1 MNKLRHR
8 ILSVLLAA
16 VIAGSSCCPSV
27 YAQSGSYAE
36 LSGGAVPEQTGELP
50 SDAPDSGCTHI
61 CGEDCTRLELTCP
74 LEESGEHTHSGSCY
88 TAVTECTHVH
98 DESCGGLSS
107 QENPPVETPAPDGET
122 DPGTEP
128 LPDGETVPGEE
139 GETELDSPE
148 EMESDPAAASDPDPE
163 LLSLETLVDEGYS
176 SLQSAMLLTRGL
188 SGSTIL
194 LGEDNEDNAHRG
206 KPDDDMDRIL
216 GPKYSQHPI
225 EVRLEVPAEKL
236 PQENAYLAIKAYD
249 VDEEGGE
256 TDIVTWNGTPIGQL
270 SGTNASWNTTVLEVP
285 MDLIQSGSN
294 YVEIT
299 VSEGWVVKI
308 DWFQLLLDGGEKP
321 DTLESFSLELG
332 TPIITRGPDDEPDVS
347 LPVYLQ
353 IQPRATRT
361 TRLNTP
367 CLTRRATHWQQP
379 SAAPA
384 AAGPSPTRRCSPCP
398 PAPEAAP
405 TG

>member
-27 YAQSGSYAE
+27 YAQSGSHAE

-50 SDAPDSGCTHI
+50 SDTPDSGCTHI

-107 QENPPVETPAPDGET
+107 QENPPVETPAPGGET

-139 GETELDSPE
+139 GEAELDSPE
-148 EMESDPAAASDPDPE
+148 EMESDPAAVSDPDPE

-216 GPKYSQHPI
+216 RP
-225 EVRLEVPAEKL
+225 E
-236 PQENAYLAIKAYD
+236 
-249 VDEEGGE
+249 
-256 TDIVTWNGTPIGQL
+256 
-270 SGTNASWNTTVLEVP
+270 
-285 MDLIQSGSN
+285 
-294 YVEIT
+294 
-299 VSEGWVVKI
+299 
-308 DWFQLLLDGGEKP
+308 
-321 DTLESFSLELG
+321 
-332 TPIITRGPDDEPDVS
+332 
-347 LPVYLQ
+347 
-353 IQPRATRT
+353 IQPAPHR
-361 TRLNTP
+361 
-367 CLTRRATHWQQP
+367 
-379 SAAPA
+379 SASGGA
-384 AAGPSPTRRCSPCP
+384 R
-398 PAPEAAP
+398 
-405 TG
+405 